1 MKTFFT
7 KLNNFFTGD
16 NEEPAIRHTEDS
28 AEGDEGIDNFSFE
41 EDLKYLDE
49 DQINET
55 AYDESLDPPQ
65 NE

>member
-7 KLNNFFTGD
+7 KLNDFFSGN

-41 EDLKYLDE
+41 EDPKSFDK
-49 DQINET
+49 DQINENGL
-55 AYDESLDPPQ
+55 DESLDPPQ